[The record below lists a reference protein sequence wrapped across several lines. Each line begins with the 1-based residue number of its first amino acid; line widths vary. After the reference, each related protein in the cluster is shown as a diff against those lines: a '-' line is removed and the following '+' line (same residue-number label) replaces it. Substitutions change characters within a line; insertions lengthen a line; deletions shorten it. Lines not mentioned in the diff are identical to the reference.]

1 MWDDECLVVAK
12 LVVQATPVKNYE
24 LCKAVLTIMP
34 AKVPTASSLHSAFRA
49 LDAGNHNKYSGFL
62 AGFSN

>member
-24 LCKAVLTIMP
+24 LCKAVLNIMP

-49 LDAGNHNKYSGFL
+49 LDARNHNKYSGFL
-62 AGFSN
+62 AG